1 MAGGAVGMVAA
12 LAVAVLGWVLIGSTR
27 EALLDSLEVTTGAL
41 ELAADTIATVDSAFS
56 DVSAALDTT
65 EEALGDASEAL
76 STIGVVTQE
85 VSVLLGDEIP
95 SQVESVLDA
104 FPPLVDTA
112 RVVDRTMRA
121 LTIVGVDYDPEQ
133 PLDETLEEIASSLE
147 PLPDRLRG
155 QQGNLA
161 DAADELVVLAV
172 SLEELSGDVA
182 ALRGRLDDTASL
194 VEGYEQAAAQATG
207 VVARLRDDLAWQTG
221 LARLAAV
228 AMAVALGVAS
238 SVPLVAGRLSLA
250 RGQEGASAP

>member
-1 MAGGAVGMVAA
+1 MAAA

-27 EALLDSLEVTTGAL
+27 EALLDSLEVTAGAL
-41 ELAADTIATVDSAFS
+41 DLAAGTIATVDGAFT
-56 DVSAALDTT
+56 DVAAALDTT
-65 EEALGDASEAL
+65 EDALGDASEAL

-95 SQVESVLDA
+95 SQVEAVLAA

-155 QQGNLA
+155 QQQNLA
-161 DAADELVVLAV
+161 DAADEVVILAV
-172 SLEELSGDVA
+172 SLGELSGDVA

-194 VEGYEQAAAQATG
+194 VEGYEQAAAQATE
-207 VVARLRDDLAWQTG
+207 VVARLSDDLARQTA

-228 AMAVALGVAS
+228 ALAVALAVAS
-238 SVPLVAGRLSLA
+238 SVPLVIGRRSLA
-250 RGQEGASAP
+250 EGREGVAAP